1 MTIAQRLTL
10 VAEDRYG
17 GIVAAG
23 GFGSAFAGKG
33 LWKMLD
39 QLRLGS
45 TDRLGI
51 VPIEPVLVARVKY
64 FGRHKGGAI
73 RDGVLVGLDRPQTL
87 PAASPWSCDTDA
99 VIAAMDADVLAERG

>member
-10 VAEDRYG
+10 VAEDRDG

-23 GFGSAFAGKG
+23 GFGSAFAGEG

-51 VPIEPVLVARVKY
+51 VRTEPVLVSK
-64 FGRHKGGAI
+64 
-73 RDGVLVGLDRPQTL
+73 
-87 PAASPWSCDTDA
+87 
-99 VIAAMDADVLAERG
+99 